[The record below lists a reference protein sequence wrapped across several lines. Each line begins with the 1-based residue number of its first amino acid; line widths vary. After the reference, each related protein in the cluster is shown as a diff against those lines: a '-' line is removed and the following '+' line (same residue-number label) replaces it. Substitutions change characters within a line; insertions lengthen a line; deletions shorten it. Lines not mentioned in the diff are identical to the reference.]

1 MNDNQPCAVSGYETT
16 IIWGACGSVR
26 LYVCLVSL
34 IDPCDWL
41 WEILSVHM
49 KFGQLWD
56 DEREVMPCF
65 HRRHRVLASLS
76 SRSKGRHTSGASGNN
91 VYCGVHAWL
100 FQCFYCAIITR
111 RVPLSLD
118 LTHLSVLAQKIN
130 RLQDH
135 LTLNRSVGGLLI
147 WSVFPLVFI
156 NLSRDY

>member
-1 MNDNQPCAVSGYETT
+1 MITSHVPCPDETT

-76 SRSKGRHTSGASGNN
+76 SRSKGRHTSGACLLRCSCMIVSVLLLRYNN
-91 VYCGVHAWL
+91 ST
-100 FQCFYCAIITR
+100 CAIVPRSNPSLCPRTENKPSSRSLNTESISR
-111 RVPLSLD
+111 RFV
-118 LTHLSVLAQKIN
+118 
-130 RLQDH
+130 
-135 LTLNRSVGGLLI
+135 
-147 WSVFPLVFI
+147 
-156 NLSRDY
+156 NLKCVSSSIY